1 MSKKDRNNF
10 IRLILQRIALV
21 KTFHQKTAM
30 SITRK
35 VFLNCFEAK
44 FYLRKRY
51 EKVFLYTRIK
61 YVKSGKVTNLHT
73 CILDLFRCLKN
84 SQLETT
90 QGHLNGIV
98 INTDNTDDLV
108 TFLKLI
114 AILSA
119 PKDFV
124 MKDTKVYKCIY
135 NKKETSDIPI
145 HFRITQKLFLDFKNY
160 DIYALL
166 TNGIEKYVK
175 KTTTIDTDKLDDT
188 IASTSSNT
196 AGDG

>member
-1 MSKKDRNNF
+1 MTRKDRNNF
-10 IRLILQRIALV
+10 IRLILQKIALV
-21 KTFHQKTAM
+21 KSFHQKIAM

-51 EKVFLYTRIK
+51 DKIFLYTRIK
-61 YVKSGKVTNLHT
+61 YLKSGKVTNLHT

-84 SQLETT
+84 SQLEST

-98 INTDNTDDLV
+98 IDTDNTDDLV
-108 TFLKLI
+108 MLLKLI
-114 AILSA
+114 AILSS

-145 HFRITQKLFLDFKNY
+145 HFRITQKLFLDFRNY

-166 TNGIEKYVK
+166 TNGIEKYVE
-175 KTTTIDTDKLDDT
+175 KTTHISDVSFDG
-188 IASTSSNT
+188 TSVTSIN
-196 AGDG
+196 

>member
-1 MSKKDRNNF
+1 MTRKDRNNF
-10 IRLILQRIALV
+10 IRLILQKIALV
-21 KTFHQKTAM
+21 KSFHQKIAM

-51 EKVFLYTRIK
+51 DKVFLYTRIK
-61 YVKSGKVTNLHT
+61 YIKSGKVTNLHT
-73 CILDLFRCLKN
+73 CIFDLFRCLKN
-84 SQLETT
+84 SQLEST

-98 INTDNTDDLV
+98 IDTDNTDDLV
-108 TFLKLI
+108 MLLKLI

-135 NKKETSDIPI
+135 NKQETSDIPI
-145 HFRITQKLFLDFKNY
+145 HFRITQKLFLDFRNY

-166 TNGIEKYVK
+166 TNGIEKYVE
-175 KTTTIDTDKLDDT
+175 KTTHISDTSFDKPSS
-188 IASTSSNT
+188 ASVN
-196 AGDG
+196 

>member
-1 MSKKDRNNF
+1 MTRKDRNNF
-10 IRLILQRIALV
+10 IRLILQKIALV
-21 KTFHQKTAM
+21 KSFHQKIAM

-84 SQLETT
+84 SQLESTK
-90 QGHLNGIV
+90 GHLNGIV
-98 INTDNTDDLV
+98 IDTDNTDDLV
-108 TFLKLI
+108 VLLKLI
-114 AILSA
+114 AILSS

-166 TNGIEKYVK
+166 TNGIEKYVE
-175 KTTTIDTDKLDDT
+175 KTTHISDTSFDEPSGTSID
-188 IASTSSNT
+188 
-196 AGDG
+196 GD

>member
-1 MSKKDRNNF
+1 MTRKDRNNF
-10 IRLILQRIALV
+10 IRLILQKIALV
-21 KTFHQKTAM
+21 KSFHQKIAM

-51 EKVFLYTRIK
+51 DKIFLYTRIK
-61 YVKSGKVTNLHT
+61 YLKSGKVTNLHT

-84 SQLETT
+84 SQLEST

-98 INTDNTDDLV
+98 IDTDNTDDLV
-108 TFLKLI
+108 MFLKLI

-145 HFRITQKLFLDFKNY
+145 HFRITQKLFLDFRNY

-166 TNGIEKYVK
+166 TNGIEKYVE
-175 KTTTIDTDKLDDT
+175 KTTHISDVSFDG
-188 IASTSSNT
+188 TSVTSIN
-196 AGDG
+196 